1 MVRILIAD
9 DHDLV
14 RETIASFLVRSDG
27 VEEVETVGNL
37 QDALQKVVE
46 ASAFDL
52 VMLDLNMPGM
62 NGLDGLK
69 QMKVANEPKP
79 VAILSGTATPSVAQ
93 DAIAFGAIGFVPKT
107 LSSKSISNAIG
118 LMVSGEVF
126 APFDLMQS
134 SSSASPIDGL
144 TSRET
149 EVLQGLYEGK
159 SNKEIARDLDLQ
171 EVTIKLHVKTL
182 CRKLSV
188 KNRTQAAIEMAKLSI
203 GS

>member
-14 RETIASFLVRSDG
+14 RETIASFLTQSDG

-46 ASAFDL
+46 AGAFDL
-52 VMLDLNMPGM
+52 VILDLNMPGM

-79 VAILSGTATPSVAQ
+79 VAILSGTSTPSVAQ
-93 DAIAFGAIGFVPKT
+93 DAIASGAIGFVPKT

-144 TSRET
+144 PPREA
-149 EVLQGLYEGK
+149 EVLSQWRNSALAHKTQFVLSFNTYWRSK
-159 SNKEIARDLDLQ
+159 QSDQIP
-171 EVTIKLHVKTL
+171 IKLYV
-182 CRKLSV
+182 R
-188 KNRTQAAIEMAKLSI
+188 I
-203 GS
+203 GDYPNATSSND